1 MAIAVMAFQIDQT
14 NSLVEFTNLKC
25 IPIDKEFAGFE
36 YCQIKAINRT
46 YKYISLKVNLFK
58 KPVTKISVNI
68 SALKRLNGYKPF
80 LYNITF
86 DACKFLASKNKNS
99 VINYFYNL
107 ISSHSN
113 MNHTCPYNDDLILEK
128 LTTEFLNY
136 QLVTVLPVPEGQ
148 YALFTSW
155 YAYGIKRAEV
165 QFYVK
170 IS

>member
-1 MAIAVMAFQIDQT
+1 
-14 NSLVEFTNLKC
+14 
-25 IPIDKEFAGFE
+25 
-36 YCQIKAINRT
+36 
-46 YKYISLKVNLFK
+46 
-58 KPVTKISVNI
+58 
-68 SALKRLNGYKPF
+68 
-80 LYNITF
+80 
-86 DACKFLASKNKNS
+86 
-99 VINYFYNL
+99 
-107 ISSHSN
+107 